1 MLWAMPWEV
10 LCSYEHD
17 PVTTDP
23 KGEAAIPVTS
33 GRYLGLEWQIY
44 GRRNT
49 RALIIDEVK
58 A

>member
-10 LCSYEHD
+10 LCSWEHD

-23 KGEAAIPVTS
+23 KGEAASPAIT
-33 GRYLGLEWQIY
+33 WQIY
-44 GRRNT
+44 ERRNT
-49 RALIIDEVK
+49 RALVPDEVK